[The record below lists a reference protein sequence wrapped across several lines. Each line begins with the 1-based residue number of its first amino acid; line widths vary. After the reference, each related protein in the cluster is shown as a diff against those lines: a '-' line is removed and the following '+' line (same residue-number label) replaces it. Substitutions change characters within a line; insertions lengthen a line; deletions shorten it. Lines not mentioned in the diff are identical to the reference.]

1 MRYPMTQG
9 LRKHISG
16 INMTTITI
24 IKNYNKSNIREK
36 IMKQFLKNLSKI
48 LFVSF
53 IAFPA
58 FGDTIKVGF
67 PVPLTG
73 EYAPYAEIQG
83 AKCMAEIIN
92 KNGGV
97 NGKKFELLVQDTGT
111 DTQTAIS
118 LTEKFLE
125 QGVIAIGTIPF
136 SDTMIPVAQIAAG
149 YGVTILQAQSTQVEM
164 HTGIVDNFI
173 SNVSPDPFT
182 AAAAAEYALS
192 EGVKNVVLLTSDDG
206 GSWSAKTPLWF
217 GEAIE
222 NGGGKVLSK
231 MNFSIPTSDW
241 SPQVAEMK
249 KLSTT
254 PDAVYISSIM
264 PDVGVLI
271 RQLKAAGIDAWVF
284 GSDGLDDPSLDSVA
298 DSDKSILDKVA
309 FGTLAPSQPGSA
321 MQAFQKEC
329 KAMGMPVDGMFPALG
344 ADVIMAIAY
353 AVEKTGGTDPE
364 AIRKA
369 LRDADSIPVRTV
381 ESVSFKKNKSHAERT
396 VPVIGFKDGVRVLLS
411 NTIPSFVPSWK

>member
-1 MRYPMTQG
+1 
-9 LRKHISG
+9 
-16 INMTTITI
+16 MTTIAI
-24 IKNYNKSNIREK
+24 IKNYKKSNIREK
-36 IMKQFLKNLSKI
+36 IMKKFLKNLSKI

-58 FGDTIKVGF
+58 FGETIKVGF
-67 PVPLTG
+67 AVPLTG
-73 EYAPYAEIQG
+73 EYAPYAEVQG

-97 NGKKFELLVQDTGT
+97 NGKKFELLIQDTGT
-111 DTQTAIS
+111 DTQTALA

-136 SDTMIPVAQIAAG
+136 ADTMIPVAQIAAG

-164 HTGIVDNFI
+164 HTGMVDNFI

-206 GSWSAKTPLWF
+206 GSWSARTPLWF
-217 GEAIE
+217 GDVIE

-254 PDAVYISSIM
+254 PDAVYISSVM

-271 RQLKAAGIDAWVF
+271 RQMKAAGIDAWVF

-321 MQAFQKEC
+321 MQDFQKEC

-344 ADVIMAIAY
+344 SDVIMAIAY

-381 ESVSFKKNKSHAERT
+381 ESVSFKKNKSHSERT